1 MDIILDSHLC
11 PEIFCQRMNDAL
23 PDGIMLL
30 KAVEVGESLP
40 SLMSLIDR
48 AVYLI
53 TVHNP
58 PKDIDIKLNRFLQQN
73 EIVIKKTVKGG
84 NGLSI

>member
-1 MDIILDSHLC
+1 MDSHLC

-48 AVYLI
+48 AGVFNNC
-53 TVHNP
+53 T
-58 PKDIDIKLNRFLQQN
+58 QSA
-73 EIVIKKTVKGG
+73 KGYRYK
-84 NGLSI
+84 N